1 MGTGPAGTSTRSYSV
16 TQKYDL
22 DARAGCF
29 NVVPGWLH
37 KNNGDSR
44 MNTRVILL
52 GLAAMLTAGTAAV
65 LPAVA
70 RADSPADIIL
80 IRQAGQD
87 LLAGTFGGLKIAL
100 DAKVDVKTLA
110 VRADAMTKWMKVFPL
125 QFPAG
130 SDTGAPNKA
139 APTIWSDRA
148 GFDKSAAS
156 FTEATVKLTEL
167 AKAGDTDGFAAQFKA
182 TADACGACHKD
193 YRLK

>member
-1 MGTGPAGTSTRSYSV
+1 MN
-16 TQKYDL
+16 
-22 DARAGCF
+22 ARIIF
-29 NVVPGWLH
+29 
-37 KNNGDSR
+37 
-44 MNTRVILL
+44 L
-52 GLAAMLTAGTAAV
+52 GLAAFLTAGMAAV
-65 LPAVA
+65 LPSVA
-70 RADSPADIIL
+70 RAESQTDIIL

-100 DAKVDVKTLA
+100 DAKVDVKTVA
-110 VRADAMTKWMKVFPL
+110 ARADAMTKWMKVFPL

-130 SDTGAPNKA
+130 SDAGAPNKA

-156 FTEATVKLTEL
+156 FTEATAKLTEL
-167 AKAGDTDGFAAQFKA
+167 AKAGDTDGFAAQFKV